1 MKVRV
6 VGKQTEYT
14 TEAQV
19 LSGTGDVVHFT
30 EKGMFC
36 KWKGTNEQP
45 DGYCEDYEVKFC
57 C

>member
-6 VGKQTEYT
+6 VGKRTEYT

-36 KWKGTNEQP
+36 KWKGTDENE
-45 DGYCEDYEVKFC
+45 YCEDYEVKFC